1 MCRCT
6 GASASWC
13 SKLALGMNT
22 IPADPPMVSNEG
34 LPAVVAPAAVEPGAL
49 RETALVG
56 VPEPR
61 AAPVGE
67 AGRQQLGVVEGRV
80 LSVDHDV
87 LRADKGHIR
96 VRLAH
101 ELLAV
106 QAVAVEPLHGD
117 PGLHLE
123 AVGAAGARASN
134 HG

>member
-6 GASASWC
+6 GGSASWC
-13 SKLALGMNT
+13 SKLALGDEHHAGRS
-22 IPADPPMVSNEG
+22 ADGLDEG

-56 VPEPR
+56 VSEPR

-87 LRADKGHIR
+87 LRTDNGHTS
-96 VRLAH
+96 VY
-101 ELLAV
+101 
-106 QAVAVEPLHGD
+106 
-117 PGLHLE
+117 GLPMNCWQY
-123 AVGAAGARASN
+123 RQWQ
-134 HG
+134 